1 MRKGPLVRAVLSGVI
16 GLAASLTSL
25 AEQRDQG
32 SYWTDSSGA
41 VWRTGF
47 GACWGTSWTSQNYR
61 ADCTQPAK
69 AQAHQGTEVAAMEA
83 SESTTEMA
91 AMETPKAVAPTVA
104 PTKVNL
110 DTVTLFDFDSA
121 KLRPAG
127 ADAIDDLA
135 AKAKGTSQIVSVQ
148 VAGYTD
154 STGPAQYNLKLSER
168 RAEAVKN
175 QLVLAGVDASTI
187 ETQSYGEADPIAS
200 NATRTGRQ
208 QNRRVVV
215 QIVAEQSQ

>member
-1 MRKGPLVRAVLSGVI
+1 MTKGPLVLAVLSGVI

-47 GACWGTSWTSQNYR
+47 GACWGTSWTSQSYR
-61 ADCTQPAK
+61 TDCTQPAK
-69 AQAHQGTEVAAMEA
+69 AQAHQGTEVAGMEA
-83 SESTTEMA
+83 PESTTEMA
-91 AMETPKAVAPTVA
+91 AMETPKAVA

-175 QLVLAGVDASTI
+175 QLVRAGVDASTI
-187 ETQSYGEADPIAS
+187 KTQSYGEADPIAS